1 MWRKQPSK
9 GCEPSSPAETLSPSV
24 HPTRR
29 VGVVPTKGKTMQ
41 TEASTVIDRPV
52 GTVWDFYAV
61 HHVENHPRWD
71 PTLELEVESDEPIGV
86 GTIINRRA
94 NRFGKITE
102 GTMEVI
108 EFEPE
113 RSMRVE
119 TWDGPMQINGWVLF
133 EPIGEDQTRLT
144 LGGEFPSLDDSM
156 VETIKPMI
164 ENSAATIKALIES
177 ET

>member
-1 MWRKQPSK
+1 
-9 GCEPSSPAETLSPSV
+9 
-24 HPTRR
+24 
-29 VGVVPTKGKTMQ
+29 MQ

-52 GTVWDFYAV
+52 ATVWDFYAV

-71 PTLELEVESDEPIGV
+71 PTIELDLPSDEPIGV
-86 GTIINRRA
+86 GTIIHRRA

-102 GTMEVI
+102 GTMEVT
-108 EFEPE
+108 EFVPE

-119 TWDGPMQINGWVLF
+119 TWDGPMQINGWVRF
-133 EPIGEDQTRLT
+133 EPLDDDRTRLT
-144 LGGEFPSLDDSM
+144 LGGEFPGLEDSM
-156 VETIKPMI
+156 EETIRPMI